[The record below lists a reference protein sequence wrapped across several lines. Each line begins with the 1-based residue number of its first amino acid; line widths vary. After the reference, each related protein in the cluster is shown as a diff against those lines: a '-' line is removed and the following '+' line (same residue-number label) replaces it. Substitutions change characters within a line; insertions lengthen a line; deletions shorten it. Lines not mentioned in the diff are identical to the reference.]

1 MIISILFLINLI
13 QKMNFEFHEIL
24 STYSSFI
31 FIFFYKKIQMWTLN
45 FKKTF
50 KF

>member
-31 FIFFYKKIQMWTLN
+31 FIFFYKKNPDVNVKL
-45 FKKTF
+45 KKNI
-50 KF
+50 